1 VSLSTIF
8 SVSFSLVLKQI
19 DRDLADRARAERCA
33 RCGGVLHAARYP
45 RKLRGVPDRVAALFT
60 RRESFCC
67 ATHGC
72 RGRTTPP
79 SVVFQGRRLY
89 FAASMMLISAFAGGA
104 RVHRAPRLRAIFGID
119 RRTLERWHRW
129 WREVFPQS
137 AFFRAA
143 SGRFSP
149 PLSTSD
155 LPRSLLVRFVGESAD
170 KLLSA
175 LLFLAPTTTRSVAL
189 DRTERWTEK
198 IRRARLVT
206 AP

>member
-19 DRDLADRARAERCA
+19 DRDLAGLARAGRCA

-45 RKLRGVPDRVAALFT
+45 RKLRGVPDGVAALFT
-60 RRESFCC
+60 RRESLCC

-79 SVVFQGRRLY
+79 SVVFQERRLY
-89 FAASMMLISAFAGGA
+89 FAASMMLASALASD
-104 RVHRAPRLRAIFGID
+104 RRIHRAERVKALFGVD
-119 RRTLERWHRW
+119 VRTLRRWQEW
-129 WREVFPQS
+129 WREIFPES
-137 AFFRAA
+137 GFLRAA
-143 SGRFSP
+143 ASRFVP
-149 PLSTSD
+149 PLSPPD
-155 LPRSLLVRFVGESAD
+155 LPRSLLVRFAGTTLE

-189 DRTERWTEK
+189 DRAERWTEE

-206 AP
+206 AR